1 MQTRPP
7 PAAAPT
13 PPEARQNPVTVT
25 TRLPWVPRLPKARL
39 RYPPALLDSWSAP
52 PACEPAMPAAAA
64 ASTTMNGMA
73 TMNGVAGTSAA
84 PPGIPA
90 TEWERRFGV
99 FSSVGLLMSVE
110 SPTLPSPPAPPASN
124 AYPGWTSY
132 APPADNGQWEYD
144 TPYPPADY
152 PPADYR
158 PVAHP
163 AYPARSSWSDTA
175 PLEATAATPTLPAA
189 RTATVGRA
197 AASVGLLFVANRGLG
212 LLRDVIIA
220 GKFGT
225 SPDLDAYYA
234 AFRLPDFLFLVIASG
249 AFGAAFIPVFVG
261 FLERGEESDAW
272 RLANSVLNTAVVALT
287 ALAGLGFLL
296 AEPLM
301 RYAIAPGL
309 VEHPDQLALAVTLTR
324 ILLIQPILLGVGG
337 AAMGILNAQQRFTVP
352 ALAPVTYNLGIVFG
366 ALALTP
372 RFGIRG
378 LAYGVLLGAL
388 GHVLTQL
395 PSLLRLMR
403 YMPIV
408 SLKVPGMKRVGAL
421 LLPRMFGQAVFALNF
436 VIVTDFASRLGE
448 GRIAAFQFGYTL
460 FLLPHGVFA
469 LSAATV
475 LFPALSRLAEA
486 RDWEGFRE
494 RYAGT
499 LRTVCFFMVPASAAL
514 VALRIAIPEAIF
526 QLGAFGGKSTELTAV
541 ALGALSTGLIAY
553 GVVEIVTR
561 AFYALHDTRTP
572 VIAGVVTIALNAPL
586 SYALSRVFDLG
597 GLALG
602 LSLTT
607 WLEMIIL
614 LVVFRTKVR
623 NATPD
628 LLSALVPV
636 FWATAAMCAALAPC
650 VWLLTR
656 LHHDTGKSLPQLAFF
671 LVTLGIGAA
680 VYLGVATLLGV
691 PEVTRVRDDVLRRL
705 GRGA

>member
-1 MQTRPP
+1 MHTPTRSTTTTDPDASDLP
-7 PAAAPT
+7 QDPLGT
-13 PPEARQNPVTVT
+13 T
-25 TRLPWVPRLPKARL
+25 TRFPWVPRAPVERQ
-39 RYPPALLDSWSAP
+39 RGDGEDVSAP
-52 PACEPAMPAAAA
+52 TDPTDPTDPTESPNWDRTLPL
-64 ASTTMNGMA
+64 MNTA
-73 TMNGVAGTSAA
+73 Y
-84 PPGIPA
+84 PPGIPEE
-90 TEWERRFGV
+90 EWERQFGV
-99 FSSVGLLMSVE
+99 MSSSSMGFLMPME
-110 SPTLPSPPAPPASN
+110 APTLPYPPPPPTSDYYADHHADWEQSPPSDDYANAPSPPVSPTDSPYASPPPSPRPPLQN
-124 AYPGWTSY
+124 AM
-132 APPADNGQWEYD
+132 AAQ
-144 TPYPPADY
+144 
-152 PPADYR
+152 
-158 PVAHP
+158 
-163 AYPARSSWSDTA
+163 AR
-175 PLEATAATPTLPAA
+175 
-189 RTATVGRA
+189 ATVGRA

-234 AFRLPDFLFLVIASG
+234 AFRLPDFLFLTIASG

-261 FLERGEESDAW
+261 LLERGEEHDAW
-272 RLANSVLNTAVVALT
+272 RLASSVLNTAVIVLA
-287 ALAGLGFLL
+287 ALAGVGFVL
-296 AEPLM
+296 ADPLM
-301 RYAIAPGL
+301 RYAIEPGL
-309 VEHPDQLALAVTLTR
+309 ANNPDQLALAVTLTR

-366 ALALTP
+366 AIALTP

-378 LAYGVLLGAL
+378 LAYGVILGAL

-395 PSLLRLMR
+395 PTLLRVMR
-403 YMPIV
+403 YVPLI
-408 SLKVPGMKRVGAL
+408 SLRIPGMRRVGAL

-436 VIVTDFASRLGE
+436 VILTNFASRLGE
-448 GRIAAFQFGYTL
+448 GRISAFNFGYTL

-469 LSAATV
+469 LSQATV
-475 LFPALSRLAEA
+475 LFPQLSRAAEA
-486 RDWEGFRE
+486 GDWDEFR
-494 RYAGT
+494 RLYTVT

-526 QLGAFGGKSTELTAV
+526 QFGAFRSTSTDLTAV

-572 VIAGVVTIALNAPL
+572 VIAGVVTIALNVPL

-607 WLEMIIL
+607 WLEMVIL
-614 LVVFRTKVR
+614 LAVFRGRMRGIAV
-623 NATPD
+623 ATGEARTAAPG
-628 LLSALVPV
+628 LLTTLVPV

-656 LHHDTGKSLPQLAFF
+656 LHRDDGKSLPQLAFF
-671 LVTLGIGAA
+671 LVTLAIGGG
-680 VYLGVATLLGV
+680 VYLGVATLLHV
-691 PEVTRVRDDVLRRL
+691 PEVTQVRDRVMRRLRR
-705 GRGA
+705 

>member
-1 MQTRPP
+1 MQLTV
-7 PAAAPT
+7 PT
-13 PPEARQNPVTVT
+13 IPT
-25 TRLPWVPRLPKARL
+25 T
-39 RYPPALLDSWSAP
+39 
-52 PACEPAMPAAAA
+52 
-64 ASTTMNGMA
+64 
-73 TMNGVAGTSAA
+73 
-84 PPGIPA
+84 
-90 TEWERRFGV
+90 
-99 FSSVGLLMSVE
+99 
-110 SPTLPSPPAPPASN
+110 
-124 AYPGWTSY
+124 
-132 APPADNGQWEYD
+132 
-144 TPYPPADY
+144 
-152 PPADYR
+152 
-158 PVAHP
+158 
-163 AYPARSSWSDTA
+163 
-175 PLEATAATPTLPAA
+175 PAA

-261 FLERGEESDAW
+261 FLERGEERDAW

-309 VEHPDQLALAVTLTR
+309 VAHPDQLALAVTLTR
-324 ILLIQPILLGVGG
+324 ILLVQPILLGVGG

-372 RFGIRG
+372 RFGIKG

-395 PSLLRLMR
+395 PSLLRVMR
-403 YMPIV
+403 YVPIV
-408 SLKVPGMKRVGAL
+408 SLKAPGMKRVGAL

-475 LFPALSRLAEA
+475 LFPTLSRLAEA
-486 RDWEGFRE
+486 RDWGGFRE
-494 RYAGT
+494 QYAAT
-499 LRTVCFFMVPASAAL
+499 LRTVCFYMVPASAAL
-514 VALRIAIPEAIF
+514 VALRVAIPEAIF
-526 QLGAFGGKSTELTAV
+526 QLGAFGGHSTELTAV

-586 SYALSRVFDLG
+586 SYGLSRVFDLG

-614 LVVFRTKVR
+614 LMVFRTKVR
-623 NATPD
+623 DATPD
-628 LLSALVPV
+628 LLGALVPV
-636 FWATAAMCAALAPC
+636 FWAAAAMCVALAPC

-656 LHHDTGKSLPQLAFF
+656 LHSDNGKSLPQLAFF

-691 PEVTRVRDDVLRRL
+691 PEVTRARDGVLRRL
-705 GRGA
+705 RRGA